1 MKLLNLT
8 STFTGDIPPRSTEV
22 VYCGVSTFRDACY
35 QLVSS
40 FLLTYITFSGLLS
53 VQDTGS
59 YLAQMAFISV
69 IIVICRIWDGIND
82 PIMGWII
89 ERVHFKWGKYKPWI
103 LIGGILNTAVVLTLF
118 LAHPTGWGFVALF
131 GVFYFL
137 WDIVWTINDIAYWSM
152 LPSLTSDEKRRNNI
166 TTAMQICI
174 SVGVFAVYGAVP
186 LLVGAIPGMS
196 SAEVYGLIAG
206 VISALYLVSQ
216 IVLVLVCKEHDRT
229 EETVEEKENGEVR
242 FTDIFRLFG
251 KNDQFRWI
259 IIAILLNYLAA
270 GTLVAFG
277 MYYFYLNYGYG
288 SSKGGNI
295 QFVFTVMYAV
305 GTLIAQFLYPLLTK
319 FLNRKQML
327 LGSAGIL
334 LIGYLAL
341 LFLGFPLFGDTPVA
355 YGSLVWLLYVPAVF
369 IFFGQGIIAIV
380 LIVQLQ
386 STIEYNEYKFGE
398 RKEAL
403 VSSMRALVAKWG
415 SAIQQGLV
423 YGTLAATGLY
433 AVTSEISNLEYMN
446 NAGLYE
452 NPGQFDADVQAIID
466 GVTNDQKIGMAIG
479 MIVAPLIIMLA
490 AIAIAAFVFKIDEKT
505 YNTLVAAIAER
516 KAKDQT
522 QA

>member
-1 MKLLNLT
+1 MSFVKRALNHRHASDTHVSRL
-8 STFTGDIPPRSTEV
+8 STDRIHCVRWRTN
-22 VYCGVSTFRDACY
+22 
-35 QLVSS
+35 QNLVAAR
-40 FLLTYITFSGLLS
+40 GAE
-53 VQDTGS
+53 GS
-59 YLAQMAFISV
+59 NEDL
-69 IIVICRIWDGIND
+69 
-82 PIMGWII
+82 
-89 ERVHFKWGKYKPWI
+89 
-103 LIGGILNTAVVLTLF
+103 
-118 LAHPTGWGFVALF
+118 
-131 GVFYFL
+131 
-137 WDIVWTINDIAYWSM
+137 
-152 LPSLTSDEKRRNNI
+152 
-166 TTAMQICI
+166 
-174 SVGVFAVYGAVP
+174 
-186 LLVGAIPGMS
+186 
-196 SAEVYGLIAG
+196 YGLIAG

-229 EETVEEKENGEVR
+229 EETIEEKENGEVR

-490 AIAIAAFVFKIDEKT
+490 AIAIAGYGVDARDSRVGRGYSGVYGAVSSRLRGRRGRGE
-505 YNTLVAAIAER
+505 A
-516 KAKDQT
+516 
-522 QA
+522 